1 MRLFQKI
8 YKLDSE
14 GEYLMKKYFLYTN
27 ERFPLIPA
35 LILAMVVYYAS
46 YFWGG
51 FIVHDNP
58 IEPLKSIAGFFV
70 IFLIMFHIRIFD
82 EHKDYERD
90 IVAYPERLLSRGIVT
105 LKDLRKLLAFIL
117 VLEAVL
123 SIYLG
128 IAQFVIWLAI
138 FVYTVLMLKDFFIP
152 EFLDR
157 HMGLYILSHQ
167 ISVPMM
173 LSLGF
178 SQRSPQLDNP
188 MPLLLLFTAAMLA
201 SITFEIS
208 RKIWPE
214 EREHELADSYSKSWG
229 RGHAVII
236 NQIIAITSTCLM
248 TYVYLSTGRGLI
260 PTIVQSSLF
269 MLFLAAGII
278 FIKKPAIKTSKALEG
293 MGALFV
299 LGFFANAAISFYII
313 TQGK

>member
-1 MRLFQKI
+1 
-8 YKLDSE
+8 
-14 GEYLMKKYFLYTN
+14 MKKYFLYTN

-35 LILAMVVYYAS
+35 LILAAVVYYAS

-51 FIVHDNP
+51 FFVHENP
-58 IEPLKSIAGFFV
+58 IDPLKSIAGSFV
-70 IFLIMFHIRIFD
+70 IFFIMFHIRIFD

-90 IVAYPERLLSRGIVT
+90 IVAHPERLLSRGIIT
-105 LKDLRKLLAFIL
+105 LKDLRKLLAVIL
-117 VLEAVL
+117 IVEAVL
-123 SIYLG
+123 SFYLG
-128 IAQFVIWLAI
+128 IVQFAIWLAI
-138 FVYTVLMLKDFFIP
+138 FIYTVLMLKDFFIP
-152 EFLDR
+152 EFLER
-157 HMGLYILSHQ
+157 HMGLYIFSHQ

-173 LSLGF
+173 LCLGF

-188 MPLLLLFTAAMLA
+188 MPVLLLFTAAMLA

-214 EREHELADSYSKSWG
+214 EREHELADSYSKFWG
-229 RGHAVII
+229 RGRAVMI
-236 NQIIAITSTCLM
+236 NLIMAATSTCLII
-248 TYVYLSTGRGLI
+248 YIYLSTGRGLI
-260 PTIVQSSLF
+260 PAFVQGSLS

-278 FIKKPAIKTSKALEG
+278 FIKKPTIKTSKALEG